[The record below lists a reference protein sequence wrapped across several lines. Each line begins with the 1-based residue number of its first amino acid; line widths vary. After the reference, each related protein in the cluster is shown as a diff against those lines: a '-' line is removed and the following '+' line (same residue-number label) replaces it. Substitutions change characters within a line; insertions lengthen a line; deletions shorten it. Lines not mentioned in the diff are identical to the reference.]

1 MVWGRGNK
9 LLTCK
14 SKRDLNLP
22 RIQIQPSDKLLLR
35 GVVLAYHREEFQEH
49 SFSKFTD
56 SLINEAERNYDVV
69 LQEGTDHV
77 HRSFF
82 ATVSLNV

>member
-1 MVWGRGNK
+1 MWGRESK

-22 RIQIQPSDKLLLR
+22 HILTEPSDKLLLR
-35 GVVLAYHREEFQEH
+35 RDVLTYHREEFQEH

-56 SLINEAERNYDVV
+56 PLINEAEGIYDLV
-69 LQEGTDHV
+69 LQECKYTDHV
-77 HRSFF
+77 HWSFF
-82 ATVSLNV
+82 ATV